1 VSLALFFYD
10 DISLHTYLLC
20 GRIWLYK
27 TALAQG
33 RRLYYANAM
42 VKAKAAGLKNKKII
56 LISLIG
62 LVILSAGGVAW
73 YYWNQKQTA
82 DTKVIENKTKQEVKA
97 LNFQGDNDLATAY
110 TVALKAN
117 DVTKARKLF
126 ADKIAAEPDV
136 DKKLALLT
144 QNVNLAIA
152 AGNTDEALGAAQRAV
167 DIKSSHVTL
176 SQVANV
182 YFAKDDLGQQVVYLQ
197 KAKDAVQQSDE
208 PNKEVVAESYQERI
222 DSSNQ
227 IIEVR
232 KRYAQ

>member
-1 VSLALFFYD
+1 MSSGTQLVRD
-10 DISLHTYLLC
+10 Q
-20 GRIWLYK
+20 IWLYK
-27 TALAQG
+27 TVLAQG

-73 YYWNQKQTA
+73 YYWNQKQTTDA
-82 DTKVIENKTKQEVKA
+82 KVIVNKAKQEVEA
-97 LNFQGDNDLATAY
+97 LNFEGDNDLATAY
-110 TVALKAN
+110 TVALKAK
-117 DVTKARKLF
+117 DITKARKLF

-136 DKKLALLT
+136 DKKLALST

-167 DIKSSHVTL
+167 DIKSSHLTL
-176 SQVANV
+176 AQVANV

-197 KAKDAVQQSDE
+197 KAKDALQQSDE
-208 PNKEVVAESYQERI
+208 SGKDVVAESYQERI

-227 IIEVR
+227 ILEVR